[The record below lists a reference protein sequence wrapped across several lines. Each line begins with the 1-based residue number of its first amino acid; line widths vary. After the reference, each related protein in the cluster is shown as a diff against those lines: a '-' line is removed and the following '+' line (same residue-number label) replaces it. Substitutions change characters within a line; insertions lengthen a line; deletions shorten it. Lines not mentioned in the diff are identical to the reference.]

1 MEREPV
7 GYRGM
12 RALRPSAISL
22 VLLLS
27 ACGTGERAC
36 DLVEDVPERAEL
48 TTIEQVQE
56 VAEAA
61 RESEVERIRKIGE
74 NLRLNLAR
82 RQALEALA
90 TDLFVDVVQTN
101 LDQLRRACSS
111 LGAGEN

>member
-36 DLVEDVPERAEL
+36 DLVEDVPDRVEL
-48 TTIEQVQE
+48 ATVEQVRE

-61 RESEVERIRKIGE
+61 RESDVPEIRTIGRDLT
-74 NLRLNLAR
+74 NNLAR
-82 RQALEALA
+82 GQALESLA
-90 TDLFVDVVQTN
+90 AGLAIEVIQTN
-101 LDQLRRACSS
+101 IDELRRTCANLS
-111 LGAGEN
+111 ED